1 MAKFVG
7 FAESPKP
14 PEGAQ
19 LVVISATVTSE
30 MSQHAIAATIFS
42 KTGASYWL
50 GEFTKYDLSLGG
62 KVLFAETSKP
72 SITFTAVNLPKQ
84 VTLISD
90 LLGEL
95 EIVITKS
102 KTNAEMQLRF
112 SRWVLPEER
121 EIFEHAAD
129 QTTKSLAAALEV

>member
-1 MAKFVG
+1 MVKFVG

-14 PEGAQ
+14 PAGAQ
-19 LVVISATVTSE
+19 LVVVSATVTSD
-30 MSQHAIAATIFS
+30 MSQHALASTIFS
-42 KTGASYWL
+42 KTGASSWL
-50 GEFTKYDLSLGG
+50 GEFTKYDLNLGG

-72 SITFTAVNLPKQ
+72 SITFTSVNLPKQ

-112 SRWVLPEER
+112 SRWVLPEEV
-121 EIFEHAAD
+121 EKFEEAANR
-129 QTTKSLAAALEV
+129 TTKSLAAALEV

>member
-1 MAKFVG
+1 MVKFVG

-19 LVVISATVTSE
+19 LVVISATVTSD

-42 KTGASYWL
+42 KTGASAWL

-62 KVLFAETSKP
+62 KCVFTETTKP
-72 SITFTAVNLPKQ
+72 SITFTSVNLPKQ

-102 KTNAEMQLRF
+102 KTNAALQLRF
-112 SRWVLPEER
+112 SRWVLPEEL
-121 EIFEHAAD
+121 EKFEEAANR
-129 QTTKSLAAALEV
+129 TTKSLAAALEV